1 MERQRQCRRAHPAN
15 LYSRQIYAFD
25 YVTQVQKMAAQQTPR
40 QQNLRVKQIETTER
54 RNAYVLFGIKTG
66 KEHTIPLQ

>member
-1 MERQRQCRRAHPAN
+1 
-15 LYSRQIYAFD
+15 
-25 YVTQVQKMAAQQTPR
+25 MAAQQTPR